1 MSIPTTKPEPLTDLS
16 GRAFSRKIQTGFWLV
31 GAILLC
37 IGLASYL
44 SIREFEETVD
54 WVTHSQEVLGRLQV
68 VLSDVQ
74 NLEIGLR
81 GYVMTGKERFLGPY
95 ENGLGLLSRHREDL
109 STIIQVTPQDP
120 PDQPRNLEMLNVLID
135 AKLALS
141 KTMLALRKDVSY
153 QPTQMESYMSESK
166 QLMDSI
172 RSLII
177 DMDTLENVRLTQ
189 RHGHADEKGKKAIRY
204 VIAGVMAEIMI
215 LVWIAWQI
223 RREITQ
229 RQQAQD
235 ALWRTHDELEL
246 RVQERTKALVE
257 SNERLRELS
266 HRLMNVQETERR
278 RIAHDLHDEIGQSLT
293 AMKLGLRE
301 ADSVLESGPTV
312 SLLTDSLNILDEVIR
327 QVRSLALDLRPSL
340 LDELGLVPALKWYI
354 KSQGERAGWE
364 TEYSANAYEGDNHLP
379 PEVEITCFRIVQEA
393 LTNIARYAE
402 ATHVRVTL
410 DRQENR
416 LVLTIEDNGKGFN
429 VEQAKT
435 RARTGISIGLL
446 GMEERARLV
455 GGELTITSSPKIGT
469 RLTASLPLIKLNTH
483 LVASGER
490 IS

>member
-1 MSIPTTKPEPLTDLS
+1 MSIPTTKPEPLTDQS

-74 NLEIGLR
+74 SLEIGLR

-204 VIAGVMAEIMI
+204 FITGVMAEIMI

-246 RVQERTKALVE
+246 RVQERTKAMVE

-293 AMKLGLRE
+293 ALKLGLRE
-301 ADSVLESGPTV
+301 ADSVLESGPTA
-312 SLLTDSLNILDEVIR
+312 SLLTDSLKILDEVIR

-340 LDELGLVPALKWYI
+340 LDELGLAPALKWYI
-354 KSQGERAGWE
+354 KRQGERAGWE
-364 TEYSANAYEGDNHLP
+364 TEYSAHEVNNHLP
-379 PEVEITCFRIVQEA
+379 PEVAITCFRIVQEA
-393 LTNIARYAE
+393 LTNVARYAE
-402 ATHVRVTL
+402 ATHVQVTL
-410 DRQENR
+410 ERRGDR

-429 VEQAKT
+429 VEKAKT

-455 GGELTITSSPKIGT
+455 GGEMTITSSPDRGT
-469 RLTASLPLIKLNTH
+469 RVIASLPLIELNPQ
-483 LVASGER
+483 LVASEER
-490 IS
+490 TS